1 MKEALIIKK
10 IAAAA
15 LAVSLAVLPAYS
27 QTVKKL
33 RVLGAPGINQNP
45 QPKNW
50 HNTLGVSS
58 NKLVLTCP
66 KCIPIQT
73 VTVPKGEISEIRY
86 GQNAYHHWAA
96 GIVTGIFSLGIG
108 AIVGFMPHHQHFYS
122 IDLKDGKAVGIQA
135 DKSNYKQIAL
145 VLENFTALPIHA
157 TAKDAHF
164 LLGYNVVVDSGSTS
178 SSKSSK

>member
-1 MKEALIIKK
+1 MRNK
-10 IAAAA
+10 IAVAT
-15 LAVSLAVLPAYS
+15 LTLCLTVLPAYA
-27 QTVKKL
+27 QTAKKL
-33 RVLGAPGINQNP
+33 RVLAAPGINQNT

-50 HNTLGVSS
+50 HNTLSISG
-58 NKLVLTCP
+58 NNLVLTCP
-66 KCIPIQT
+66 KCTPIQT
-73 VTVPKGEISEIRY
+73 VKIPKAEIKEIRY

-135 DKSNYKQIAL
+135 HKSDYKMIAGM
-145 VLENFTALPIHA
+145 LENFTALPIHV

-164 LLGYNVVVDSGSTS
+164 LAGYNVAIDSGSTS
-178 SSKSSK
+178 SSGSAK